1 MGLSLLT
8 QVLAL
13 AFFIVMAHYAPPSTF
28 GEYAAASVLL
38 GLSGLFTEAG
48 MHAAVIQRSEEE
60 LQEAASTAFLANL
73 VGGVGL
79 ALLAVAA
86 APIVGLFFHSRTV
99 GFASAALA
107 ATIPFSAASIVP
119 GAMIRRRVSTRLA
132 FVQPVSV
139 IGYGVAGVAL
149 LAAGYGLWGLVLATY
164 VATLLSTTSIWMFS
178 RWRPTF
184 RLASMEMWRSLAAY
198 GRPVMISLFL
208 REVGFAGMTAFVG
221 RAFTSTVLGQFRYAL
236 RLVTQATSSVT
247 LSAAYVLLPAFTR
260 IYKDERRFAAA
271 VLRALRILTLLVFP
285 ITLAFIP
292 LGRPIATTI
301 LGKEWSRRRPD
312 HDGDGRFRGRALIQL
327 RQRRGIQGVR
337 TNGCASAPPRAD
349 SGRAHRLHVCL
360 PSRRSGRNG
369 ACSLRRVL
377 ARVALRS
384 SRTRRDPEDSP
395 LVDLPA
401 DADRRSSRVP
411 SWSRRCWRSITT
423 SSMPRELERGKGF
436 ALLDAG
442 DRRGHPHVSGH
453 ASARVEE
460 LRRRASG
467 HPRAHDGA
475 PRCASV
481 DQVDETPLVL
491 RLLGTLLVLVGFAL
505 AALDHE
511 SWDFVVVTLSTS
523 HGLHVTDF
531 VGSVLLWSGSRSS
544 GMPRD
549 PGDGYP
555 PAEPRRVRIQ
565 AGTVE
570 HREPDEG
577 PGTPHPSGRHSAAF
591 RGNLM

>member
-301 LGKEWSRRRPD
+301 LGKEWSGAGPIMMAMAGFGVALSFSSVSAEAFKACGRTDVLPRLHALTAAAPIAFMFAFLPAGAVGMGLAVSAGFLLESLYGVHALSGILKIRLSSIFRPTL
-312 HDGDGRFRGRALIQL
+312 APL
-327 RQRRGIQGVR
+327 V
-337 TNGCASAPPRAD
+337 ASAVMVTVLLALDHYLLHAARA
-349 SGRAHRLHVCL
+349 
-360 PSRRSGRNG
+360 
-369 ACSLRRVL
+369 
-377 ARVALRS
+377 
-384 SRTRRDPEDSP
+384 
-395 LVDLPA
+395 
-401 DADRRSSRVP
+401 
-411 SWSRRCWRSITT
+411 
-423 SSMPRELERGKGF
+423 ERGKGLV
-436 ALLDAG
+436 LLTLEIG
-442 DRRGHPHVSGH
+442 VGILTYLVTLLLVSRNSV
-453 ASARVEE
+453 AE
-460 LRRRASG
+460 LRATLGHMTGRPAVSAS
-467 HPRAHDGA
+467 
-475 PRCASV
+475 
-481 DQVDETPLVL
+481 
-491 RLLGTLLVLVGFAL
+491 
-505 AALDHE
+505 
-511 SWDFVVVTLSTS
+511 
-523 HGLHVTDF
+523 
-531 VGSVLLWSGSRSS
+531 
-544 GMPRD
+544 
-549 PGDGYP
+549 
-555 PAEPRRVRIQ
+555 IK
-565 AGTVE
+565 
-570 HREPDEG
+570 
-577 PGTPHPSGRHSAAF
+577 
-591 RGNLM
+591 